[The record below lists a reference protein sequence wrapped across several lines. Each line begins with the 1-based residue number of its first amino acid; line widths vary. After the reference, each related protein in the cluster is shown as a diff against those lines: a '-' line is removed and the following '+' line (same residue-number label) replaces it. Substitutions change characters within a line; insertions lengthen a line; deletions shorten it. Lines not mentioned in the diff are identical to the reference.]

1 MGDAPFPP
9 WMLSIPPEKI
19 EMESMSDR
27 QCNAMQCNA
36 KGLLYSVHLLCAP
49 CTLYLTSSQEI
60 GVPVP
65 RVLVV

>member
-1 MGDAPFPP
+1 MGDAPLPP

-27 QCNAMQCNA
+27 QCNAMQRV
-36 KGLLYSVHLLCAP
+36 YSVHLLCAP

-65 RVLVV
+65 VEED